1 MKILNIQ
8 VSLPGS
14 YATMF
19 SLPYSLMDVQ
29 SILQTVSIRW
39 PVVYG
44 AMNVTAGRELV
55 DLLATYVRELEL
67 MY

>member
-29 SILQTVSIRW
+29 SIL
-39 PVVYG
+39 
-44 AMNVTAGRELV
+44 
-55 DLLATYVRELEL
+55 
-67 MY
+67 